1 MPDRPPTSAA
11 MSRRRFLGRAGRLAG
26 GLALG
31 PMALTACGGES
42 RTGAQTAATTAG
54 AANGSLVVETW
65 PSSIDTDASGDAA
78 GGATIRGFEAA
89 SGITVDYRPDI
100 TDNAAWLAA
109 HDRQLGAG
117 VGIGTDVAVLTGWM
131 VERLVSLGY
140 VQELDRRAIPN
151 AANLVP
157 SLAHPDYDPNRK
169 FSLPWTS
176 AMCGIA
182 YDPVKT
188 DREITSVTDLF
199 DPAFAGHVTLLSEMR
214 DTLGLVLLGQDRD
227 PATCTVDDARA
238 AVDQLLQAKGRGQF
252 RGTGA
257 PLGQGYTTG
266 LVDGT
271 TWIAV
276 AWSSDIATLRQR
288 NPGLRFVVPSEGAML
303 FTANMVVPLG
313 AHDVANAHAWMDYVY
328 QPAVSAQIHAA
339 THSIPPVQGTAD
351 HMAAL
356 DPGLTVN
363 PLVFP
368 TVDVQQRLHVFRSLS
383 LEDDRAFT
391 ELFAQLG

>member
-1 MPDRPPTSAA
+1 MPDRLPIPAA
-11 MSRRRFLGRAGRLAG
+11 MSRRRFLGRAGRLVG
-26 GLALG
+26 GLAVAPAVL
-31 PMALTACGGES
+31 AACGGES
-42 RTGAQTAATTAG
+42 PSGAGPAGTAAAR
-54 AANGSLVVETW
+54 ANGSLVIETW
-65 PSSIDTDASGDAA
+65 PYDVDTDASGDPSR
-78 GGATIRGFEAA
+78 GATIEGFEAA
-89 SGITVDYRPDI
+89 TGIGVDYRATI

-109 HDRQLGAG
+109 HEHALSSG

-140 VQELDRRAIPN
+140 VQELDRKLIPN

-176 AMCGIA
+176 GMSGIA
-182 YDPVKT
+182 YDPTKT
-188 DREITSVTDLF
+188 DREVTSVADLF
-199 DPAFAGHVTLLSEMR
+199 DPAFAGHVSVLSELR
-214 DTLGLVLLGQDRD
+214 DTLGLVMLGQGRD
-227 PATCTVDDARA
+227 PATCTVDDAHA
-238 AVDQLLQAKGRGQF
+238 AVDQLLEAKGRGQF
-252 RGTGA
+252 AAPGA
-257 PLGQGYTTG
+257 PVGQGYTAG
-266 LVDGT
+266 LVDGS

-276 AWSSDIATLRQR
+276 AWSSDIASLRQQ
-288 NPGLRFVVPSEGAML
+288 NPGLRFVVPQEGAML
-303 FTANMVVPLG
+303 FTDNMVVPLG
-313 AHDVANAHAWMDYVY
+313 ADDVANAHAWMDYVY

-339 THSIPPVQGTAD
+339 TRSIPPVQGTAD

-383 LEDDRAFT
+383 LDDERAFT
-391 ELFAQLG
+391 DLFAQLG